1 MLAYCLLKQ
10 YIIRVL
16 NLFPALGADSL
27 CKFLPAHTKIMLF
40 GNWPVQGVNKY
51 LNPALQ
57 CYTAIRWTHL
67 RWLAS
72 WSAHQA
78 FNSSMCELPVSQVTS
93 LLESQMDDIHELWHF
108 GTMMNKIHCLFQR
121 ASCSALLLV
130 GRGLDNPDGFE

>member
-1 MLAYCLLKQ
+1 MGTGQFKELTNTLTQHFNATQQLGGPISGGWLLGQ
-10 YIIRVL
+10 
-16 NLFPALGADSL
+16 P
-27 CKFLPAHTKIMLF
+27 
-40 GNWPVQGVNKY
+40 
-51 LNPALQ
+51 
-57 CYTAIRWTHL
+57 
-67 RWLAS
+67 
-72 WSAHQA
+72 HQA